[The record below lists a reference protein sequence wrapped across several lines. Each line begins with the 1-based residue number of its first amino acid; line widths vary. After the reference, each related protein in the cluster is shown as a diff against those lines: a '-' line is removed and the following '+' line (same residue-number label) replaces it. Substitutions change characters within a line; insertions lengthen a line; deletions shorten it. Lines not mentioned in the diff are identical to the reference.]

1 MLIIIINKKMK
12 KLNLRA
18 FTFVELMIVM
28 IIIAI
33 LGVV

>member
-1 MLIIIINKKMK
+1 MLIIIINKNMK
-12 KLNLRA
+12 KINLRA